1 MKGGGWMGHTS
12 TGVYVMGEESVERP
26 ASEAEIGQM
35 REIVR
40 RGIRAGAVGFATSKS
55 PTHVGYS
62 GKPVPSRKAEMSEI
76 TALASVLAEE
86 KSGAIQATLG
96 RELFLK

>member
-1 MKGGGWMGHTS
+1 M
-12 TGVYVMGEESVERP
+12 ERP
-26 ASEAEIGQM
+26 ASEGEIAQM

-62 GKPVPSRKAEMSEI
+62 GKPVPSRKAEIERDNR
-76 TALASVLAEE
+76 A
-86 KSGAIQATLG
+86 
-96 RELFLK
+96 RERARARKKAA